1 MSRTHRAL
9 ALLAL
14 CLALVSV
21 TTAVAAAAPAT
32 TAVAED
38 QSDRLLR
45 NLVAGQAEQSQA
57 AVALARFGERNLP
70 PVAVA
75 EDQSDRALRGLQA
88 SQAEQTE
95 AAVALARSV
104 DRNLAPVAAA
114 AQPGA
119 VTAPTATGA
128 GVNVLPLLLLSLVGG
143 LVGGGAAIIGWTAT
157 SRRRPH
163 RPAAA

>member
-114 AQPGA
+114 QPGA
-119 VTAPTATGA
+119 VTAPAATGA